1 MMISTAV
8 AFIVAVGWVMWAI
21 KKYTFQPMGVQHEKT
36 QFEPN

>member
-21 KKYTFQPMGVQHEKT
+21 KKYTVSTYGSST
-36 QFEPN
+36 